1 MNEYIDNKLPSHKDI
16 MKRAVREC
24 LDVMFRLSQPSITL
38 DKLERMEKNKEIVYQ
53 ERYYLPSDVF
63 EYIKDHF
70 MYIYGIKSGWKDH
83 VDILSEYIFDGGHK
97 IVPKTTKDPFGLK
110 KLGPLKLSDKDTT
123 ALMNR
128 IDDCKKFYSF
138 DADEQKFSWA
148 LFNYGPSS
156 NAESVEE
163 YWRNNG
169 QPDFKIDMSVYEND

>member
-24 LDVMFRLSQPSITL
+24 LDTMFQLSQPSITL
-38 DKLERMEKNKEIVYQ
+38 DELEHMEKNKEIVYQ
-53 ERYYLPSDVF
+53 DRYYLPSDVF

-70 MYIYGIKSGWKDH
+70 IYIYGIKSGWKDH